1 MIARMP
7 RQKEPQTVFG
17 ARLIE
22 ARRRRGMTQI
32 ELAEAIGSTQ
42 RAISYYEVQGGN
54 PDLEVVAQL
63 AKALGTTS
71 DELLGLDST
80 ESYEPEFQTVNE
92 RRLWR
97 RFRKLLNLP
106 EKDRRA
112 VLRMLDSLDK
122 TNADRKPRKPGSH

>member
-22 ARRRRGMTQI
+22 ARRRRGMTQV
-32 ELAEAIGSTQ
+32 ELADAIGSTQ
-42 RAISYYEVQGGN
+42 RAISYYEAEGGN
-54 PDLEVVAQL
+54 PDVNVITQL
-63 AKALGTTS
+63 ATALGTTA
-71 DELLGLDST
+71 DELLGLDRMET
-80 ESYEPEFQTVNE
+80 YQPEFKTVDE

-112 VLRMLDSLDK
+112 VLRMLDSLAK
-122 TNADRKPRKPGSH
+122 TNADRKT